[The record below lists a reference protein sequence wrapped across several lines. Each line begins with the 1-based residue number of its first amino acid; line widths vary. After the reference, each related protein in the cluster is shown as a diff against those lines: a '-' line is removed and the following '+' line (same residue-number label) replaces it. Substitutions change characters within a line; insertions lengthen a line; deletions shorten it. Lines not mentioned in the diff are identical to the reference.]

1 MLRGGWFRELDFL
14 DIFRNTAECVVALVA
29 GVIFPM
35 SGLYLR
41 TGNRLETLLEE
52 LLAVVGKPLSSVLQS
67 EIIVVQSLGMARW
80 LSLELAKQQ
89 GICANVRFPF
99 PQRFLSEVFRIAL
112 LETPES
118 KDFDRPVM
126 TWRLMN
132 ILSKMAERSGFEA
145 VHNYVSGERPELKR
159 FQLAA
164 KITDTFSQYLAFRP
178 QMVLNWEAG
187 QENHW
192 QAILWRELTSQVQGL
207 HQPALG
213 RKLVEMLQHGGSALK
228 QLPSRVSIF
237 GISTLPQFYLV
248 LMEALAEH
256 IEVNLFVMEPTPQ
269 WWQDIVSA
277 REEGKMLRRQPNR
290 TAEDLHLE
298 RGNTLLASMGK
309 LGRDF
314 LGFVADLDSAIHR
327 EFFVEPAGGT
337 MLSSIQ
343 KDIFHLRDPGS
354 KAPLSRHDRSIQV
367 HSCHSEMREVEVLHD
382 QLLALLSDCPGL
394 QPQDI
399 VVMMPDVAT
408 YASLIEAV
416 FDTPEIQNQR
426 IPYSIADR
434 TARVENG
441 IVDTFLTILEMGSSR
456 FGASSLL
463 NILESPAVQGRFQLT
478 QADLE
483 TIRVWIDK
491 VAIRWGID
499 AAHREKLGLPAFAQ
513 NTWREGLDRLL
524 LGYALPGGNCQL
536 FKNILPCDEIEGR
549 LAETLGN
556 FIEFTSRVF
565 ETAKE
570 LETARTLGGWQA
582 TLREVVDRFF
592 DPTEDVEREMLQVR
606 RVLESLGET
615 GAASCFEETVDL
627 DVLLAFLSDAF
638 GSAVSGSGFLQGS
651 VTFCALKPMRSIP
664 FKVIAIL
671 GMNDTAYPR
680 KPAMTGFDLIAQN
693 PQPGDRSVRD
703 DDRYLFLEA
712 LLSAREVFYTSYV
725 GQSIKDNS
733 PLPPSVLVSELLDY
747 LDRAFEVPHGLWA
760 KESLVTQHRLHP
772 FNVDYFSRSDE
783 RLFSYSVDNCRA
795 GEMARSAR
803 SQPRMFVSNLI
814 GEPEDEWRTVD
825 LASLI
830 AFFRNP
836 TQFFI
841 KKRLGITLSDGASML
856 EEREPFALDSL
867 TQYQIE
873 EDLLAKALSGSEL
886 QRAIPL
892 ILASGRLP
900 HGHYGTTS
908 SRKLC
913 QDMEAFA
920 AIVAAHVHS
929 KPLPPVMIDR
939 AIGDWTLNGRIDG
952 LHETGLACYR
962 PAALQPKDMLKI
974 WIFHLALN
982 CTNRSSSVL
991 IGRESMQ
998 VYRPVEDSSVILR
1011 DLLTLYWRG
1020 LREPLRFFPRSS
1032 HAFAKETIEPEGK
1045 RDPRTLAEV
1054 EWEIERAN
1062 TYIDLAFRNVSEP
1075 LDQDWQ
1081 DLALKVF
1088 APLLKAR
1095 TETEL

>member
-1 MLRGGWFRELDFL
+1 
-14 DIFRNTAECVVALVA
+14 
-29 GVIFPM
+29 M

-52 LLAVVGKPLSSVLQS
+52 LVVVVGKPLPSVLQS

-89 GICANVRFPF
+89 GICANMRFPF
-99 PQRFLSEVFRIAL
+99 PQRFLSDVFRVAL
-112 LETPES
+112 PETPES
-118 KDFDRPVM
+118 KDFDRPMM

-132 ILSKMAERSGFEA
+132 VLSKTIEGLGFEA
-145 VHNYVSGERPELKR
+145 VRSYVSGERPELKR
-159 FQLAA
+159 FQLAS

-178 QMVLNWEAG
+178 QMILNWEAG

-192 QAILWRELTSQVQGL
+192 QAMLWRELTRQAQGL

-213 RKLVEMLQHGGSALK
+213 RKLAETLQQGGPGLK

-237 GISTLPQFYLV
+237 GISTLPKFYLG

-256 IEVNLFVMEPTPQ
+256 IEIHLFVMEPTPQ
-269 WWQDIVSA
+269 WWQDIVSV
-277 REEGKMLRRQPNR
+277 REEGKMLRKQPNR

-327 EFFVEPAGGT
+327 EFFVEPVGRT

-343 KDIFHLRDPGS
+343 KDIFQLRDPEQ
-354 KAPLSRHDRSIQV
+354 KAPLSQHDRSIQV

-382 QLLALLSDCPGL
+382 QLLALLSDNPGL

-399 VVMMPDVAT
+399 VVMMPDVAA

-441 IVDTFLTILEMGSSR
+441 IIDTFLTILEMGGSR

-463 NILESPAVQGRFQLT
+463 NILESPAVQRRFQLA
-478 QADLE
+478 QSDLE
-483 TIRVWIDK
+483 TIRIWIEK
-491 VAIRWGID
+491 AAIRWGID

-524 LGYALPGGNCQL
+524 LGYALPGGNRQL
-536 FKNILPCDEIEGR
+536 FKNILPCDEIEGS

-570 LETARTLGGWQA
+570 LETPRTLGRWQA
-582 TLREVVDRFF
+582 TLREVMDRFF

-615 GAASCFEETVDL
+615 GAASCFDEPVSL
-627 DVLLAFLSDAF
+627 DVLLAFLEDAF
-638 GSAVSGSGFLQGS
+638 GSAVSGAGFLQGA

-680 KPAMTGFDLIAQN
+680 KPVVTGFDLIAQN

-712 LLSAREVFYTSYV
+712 LLSARDVFYVSYI

-733 PLPPSVLVSELLDY
+733 ALPPSVLVSELLDY
-747 LDRAFEVPHGLWA
+747 LDRAFQVPHGKRA
-760 KESLVTQHRLHP
+760 NEFLVTKHRLHP
-772 FNVDYFSRSDE
+772 FNVDYFSRS
-783 RLFSYSVDNCRA
+783 R
-795 GEMARSAR
+795 
-803 SQPRMFVSNLI
+803 
-814 GEPEDEWRTVD
+814 
-825 LASLI
+825 
-830 AFFRNP
+830 
-836 TQFFI
+836 
-841 KKRLGITLSDGASML
+841 
-856 EEREPFALDSL
+856 
-867 TQYQIE
+867 
-873 EDLLAKALSGSEL
+873 
-886 QRAIPL
+886 
-892 ILASGRLP
+892 
-900 HGHYGTTS
+900 
-908 SRKLC
+908 RK
-913 QDMEAFA
+913 
-920 AIVAAHVHS
+920 VV
-929 KPLPPVMIDR
+929 
-939 AIGDWTLNGRIDG
+939 
-952 LHETGLACYR
+952 
-962 PAALQPKDMLKI
+962 
-974 WIFHLALN
+974 
-982 CTNRSSSVL
+982 
-991 IGRESMQ
+991 
-998 VYRPVEDSSVILR
+998 
-1011 DLLTLYWRG
+1011 
-1020 LREPLRFFPRSS
+1020 
-1032 HAFAKETIEPEGK
+1032 
-1045 RDPRTLAEV
+1045 
-1054 EWEIERAN
+1054 
-1062 TYIDLAFRNVSEP
+1062 
-1075 LDQDWQ
+1075 
-1081 DLALKVF
+1081 
-1088 APLLKAR
+1088 
-1095 TETEL
+1095 

>member
-1 MLRGGWFRELDFL
+1 
-14 DIFRNTAECVVALVA
+14 
-29 GVIFPM
+29 M

-52 LLAVVGKPLSSVLQS
+52 LVVVVGKPLPSVLQP

-80 LSLELAKQQ
+80 LSLELAKRQ
-89 GICANVRFPF
+89 GICANMRFPF
-99 PQRFLSEVFRIAL
+99 PQRFLSDVFRVAL
-112 LETPES
+112 PEATES
-118 KDFDRPVM
+118 KDFDRPMM

-132 ILSKMAERSGFEA
+132 VLSKTIEGLGFEA
-145 VHNYVSGERPELKR
+145 VRNYVSGERPELKR
-159 FQLAA
+159 FQLAS
-164 KITDTFSQYLAFRP
+164 KITETFSQYLAFRP
-178 QMVLNWEAG
+178 QMILDWEAG

-192 QAILWRELTSQVQGL
+192 QAILWRELTRQAQGL

-213 RKLVEMLQHGGSALK
+213 RKLAKVLQQDGFAPN
-228 QLPSRVSIF
+228 QLPLRVSIF
-237 GISTLPQFYLV
+237 GISTLPKFYLG

-256 IEVNLFVMEPTPQ
+256 MEVHLFVMEPTAQ

-277 REEGKMLRRQPNR
+277 REEGKMLSKQPNR

-314 LGFVADLDSAIHR
+314 LGFVADLDSAVHR
-327 EFFVEPAGGT
+327 EFFVEPAGST
-337 MLSSIQ
+337 MHSSIQ
-343 KDIFHLRDPGS
+343 KDIFQLRDPGQ
-354 KAPLSRHDRSIQV
+354 KVLLPEHDRSIQV

-382 QLLALLSDCPGL
+382 QLLALLSENPTL

-399 VVMMPDVAT
+399 VVMMPDVAA
-408 YASLIEAV
+408 YASLVEAV
-416 FDTPEIQNQR
+416 FDTPEVQNQR

-441 IVDTFLTILEMGSSR
+441 IIDTFLTILEMGGSR

-463 NILESPAVQGRFQLT
+463 NILESPAVQGRFQLM

-483 TIRVWIDK
+483 IIRVWIDK
-491 VAIRWGID
+491 VTIRWGID

-524 LGYALPGGNCQL
+524 LGYALPGGNRQL
-536 FKNILPCDEIEGR
+536 FQNILPCDEIEGS

-556 FIEFTSRVF
+556 FIEFTSRIF

-582 TLREVVDRFF
+582 ALREVVDRFF

-615 GAASCFEETVDL
+615 GAASCFDEPVNL
-627 DVLLAFLSDAF
+627 DVLLAFLEDAF
-638 GSAVSGSGFLQGS
+638 GSAVSGTGFLQGA

-680 KPAMTGFDLIAQN
+680 KPAVTGFDLLAQN

-712 LLSAREVFYTSYV
+712 LLSAREVFYVSYV

-733 PLPPSVLVSELLDY
+733 ALPPSVLVSELLDY
-747 LDRAFEVPHGLWA
+747 LDRAFEVPGGKPT
-760 KESLVTQHRLHP
+760 KEFLVTKHRLHP
-772 FNVDYFSRSDE
+772 FNVDYFSQSDQ

-795 GEMARSAR
+795 GEMARNAR
-803 SQPRMFVSNLI
+803 MQPRMFVSNVI

-825 LASLI
+825 IASLI

-836 TQFFI
+836 TQFFL
-841 KKRLGITLSDGASML
+841 KKRLGITLSGGSGML
-856 EEREPFALDSL
+856 EEREPFALSSL
-867 TQYQIE
+867 AQYQIE
-873 EDLLAKALSGSEL
+873 EDLLAKALSGREL
-886 QRAIPL
+886 EREIPL
-892 ILASGRLP
+892 ILASGWLP
-900 HGHYGTTS
+900 HGHYGATNA
-908 SRKLC
+908 RKLC
-913 QDMEAFA
+913 HDMEAFA
-920 AIVAAHVHS
+920 AIVAAHVNS
-929 KPLPPVMIDR
+929 KPLPPMMIDR
-939 AIGDWTLNGRIDG
+939 VIGDWTLNGRIDG
-952 LHETGLACYR
+952 LNEMGLACYR
-962 PAALQPKDMLKI
+962 PAVLQPKDMLKI
-974 WIFHLALN
+974 WILHLALN
-982 CTNRSSSVL
+982 FSNRSSSVL
-991 IGRESMQ
+991 IGKESMQ
-998 VYRPVEDSSVILR
+998 VYRPVEDSSVLLM
-1011 DLLTLYWRG
+1011 DLLALYWQG

-1045 RDPRTLAEV
+1045 RGPRTLAESEWKV
-1054 EWEIERAN
+1054 EKENA
-1062 TYIDLAFRNVSEP
+1062 YIGLAFRNVAEP

-1081 DLALKVF
+1081 ELALKVF
-1088 APLLKAR
+1088 GPLLKAR
-1095 TETEL
+1095 TETKL

>member
-1 MLRGGWFRELDFL
+1 MLRGAGFRELDFL
-14 DIFRNTAECVVALVA
+14 DIFRNTDKCAVPLVS

-52 LLAVVGKPLSSVLQS
+52 LVAVVGKPLPSVLQP
-67 EIIVVQSLGMARW
+67 EIIVVQSLGMGRW

-89 GICANVRFPF
+89 GICANVQFPF
-99 PQRFLSEVFRIAL
+99 PQRLLSDLFRVAL
-112 LETPES
+112 PETPQS
-118 KDFDRPVM
+118 KDFDRPMM

-132 ILSKMAERSGFEA
+132 LLSKMVEGPGFEA
-145 VHNYVSGERPELKR
+145 VHNYVTGERSELKR
-159 FQLAA
+159 FQLAT
-164 KITDTFSQYLAFRP
+164 KITETFGQYLAFRAE
-178 QMVLNWEAG
+178 MILNWETG

-192 QAILWRELTSQVQGL
+192 QAVLWRELTRLAQGL

-213 RKLVEMLQHGGSALK
+213 RKLAETLRHGGPALK
-228 QLPSRVSIF
+228 KLPSRISIF
-237 GISTLPQFYLV
+237 GISTLPKFYLGM
-248 LMEALAEH
+248 MEALAEQ
-256 IEVNLFVMEPTPQ
+256 IEVHLFVMEPTAQ

-314 LGFVADLDSAIHR
+314 LGFVADLDSAIHQ
-327 EFFVEPAGGT
+327 EFFVEPAGDT
-337 MLSSIQ
+337 MLARIQ
-343 KDIFHLRDPGS
+343 KEIFQLRDPGQ
-354 KAPLSRHDRSIQV
+354 KLPVCRHDRSIQV

-382 QLLALLSDCPGL
+382 QLLALLSDNPGL

-399 VVMMPDVAT
+399 VVMMPDVAV

-441 IVDTFLTILEMGSSR
+441 IIDTFLTILEIGGGR
-456 FGASSLL
+456 FGPSSLL
-463 NILESPAVQGRFQLT
+463 NILESPAVQGRFELT
-478 QADLE
+478 QTDLE

-524 LGYALPGGNCQL
+524 LGYALPGGNRQL

-549 LAETLGN
+549 LAETLGS

-582 TLREVVDRFF
+582 TLREVMDRFF

-606 RVLESLGET
+606 RVLESLGEA
-615 GAASCFEETVDL
+615 GAASCCDEIVDL
-627 DVLLAFLSDAF
+627 DVLLAFLSDTF
-638 GSAVSGSGFLQGS
+638 GSSVSGSGFLQGA

-671 GMNDTAYPR
+671 GMNDAAYPR
-680 KPAMTGFDLIAQN
+680 KPAVTGFDLITQN

-712 LLSAREVFYTSYV
+712 LLSARQVFYVSYV

-733 PLPPSVLVSELLDY
+733 ALPPSVLVSELLDY
-747 LDRAFEVPHGLWA
+747 LDRAFEVPPGQSA
-760 KESLVTQHRLHP
+760 KEFCVTKHRLHP
-772 FNVDYFSRSDE
+772 FNVDYFSRSDQ

-795 GEMARSAR
+795 GEMARSVR
-803 SQPRMFVSNLI
+803 SQPRIFVSNLI
-814 GEPEDEWRTVD
+814 GEPEEEWRTVD

-841 KKRLGITLSDGASML
+841 KKRLGITLSDGAGML

-873 EDLLAKALSGSEL
+873 EELLAKALSGSEL
-886 QRAIPL
+886 EREIPL
-892 ILASGRLP
+892 ILASGWLP
-900 HGHYGTTS
+900 HGHFGATS

-913 QDMEAFA
+913 RDMKAFA
-920 AIVAAHVHS
+920 AIVAGHVNS

-939 AIGDWTLNGRIDG
+939 VVGDWTLNGRIDG
-952 LHETGLACYR
+952 LHENGLACYR
-962 PAALQPKDMLKI
+962 PATLQPKDMLKI
-974 WIFHLALN
+974 WILHLALH
-982 CTNRSSSVL
+982 CTGRSSSVL

-998 VYRPVEDSSVILR
+998 VYRPVEDSSVLLR
-1011 DLLTLYWRG
+1011 DLLALYWRG

-1032 HAFAKETIEPEGK
+1032 HAFAKETIEPQGK
-1045 RDPRTLAEV
+1045 RDPRTLAEA
-1054 EWEIERAN
+1054 EWKDEQTNA
-1062 TYIDLAFRNVSEP
+1062 YIDLAFRNVSEP
-1075 LDQDWQ
+1075 FDQDWQ
-1081 DLALKVF
+1081 ELALKVF